1 MVKSLAIACALVA
14 CQGKGGDTHDAS
26 IVGSAVRSPGSANVG
41 FGKRNAGSDAGADDP
56 DKAQPKPDDPTDT
69 VDPGKAIAEL
79 GAIPAWQA
87 VIDRAQLLGRRK
99 QHGVAYGKVGPPIM
113 MTAPVLEPSPNA
125 GVHVDAGLV
134 PSPYVWLVDDT
145 EGNGSLG
152 IRVKF
157 PAKAPKEGD
166 RVALGGAWELD
177 DAHAWYWKVDTVTA
191 LSPAPPSDLK
201 IKASP
206 PGHVISEGYFPPGV
220 KKISLAKDND
230 IVYFQVVGPPP
241 AVDGDGW
248 PVADEL
254 GNPVVA
260 LLNLP
265 GERPAYGGLDMRA
278 PDERWPAL
286 KRAQTYWVKIGV
298 VHRHGADKPAVMNA
312 RTPPVWIR

>member
-1 MVKSLAIACALVA
+1 MVRALAIACAFVA
-14 CQGKGGDTHDAS
+14 CQGKGGETYDAPA
-26 IVGSAVRSPGSANVG
+26 GSAVKPVGSANVG
-41 FGKRNAGSDAGADDP
+41 FGKRDAGSNVGSDD
-56 DKAQPKPDDPTDT
+56 DKAQPKPDVPPGN
-69 VDPGKAIAEL
+69 VDPDKVLAEL

-87 VIDRAQLLGRRK
+87 VVDRAQLLARRK

-134 PSPYVWLVDDT
+134 PSPYVWLIDESEDH
-145 EGNGSLG
+145 GCLA

-157 PAKAPKEGD
+157 PAKKPNDGD
-166 RVALGGAWELD
+166 LVAVGGAWELD

-191 LSPAPPSDLK
+191 LPWAIANDLK
-201 IKASP
+201 SIKPSP

-220 KKISLAKDND
+220 RKISLAKDND
-230 IVYFQVVGPPP
+230 VVYFQVVGPPP

-254 GNPVVA
+254 GNPVAA

-278 PDERWPAL
+278 PDERWTL
-286 KRAQTYWVKIGV
+286 KRGQTYWVKIGV
-298 VHRHGADKPAVMNA
+298 VHKHGPDKPAVMNA
-312 RTPPVWIR
+312 RTAPVWIR